1 MDSSWDNKSKKK
13 IAQANNI
20 RFKEIIKIDDVKK
33 EEKKKQNKTKPK
45 IKAHKKQK

>member
-1 MDSSWDNKSKKK
+1 MNEWQGNHGQLSWDNKLKK

-33 EEKKKQNKTKPK
+33 EEKK
-45 IKAHKKQK
+45 

>member
-1 MDSSWDNKSKKK
+1 MDSSWDNKLKK

-33 EEKKKQNKTKPK
+33 EEKKKNKTKPK

>member
-1 MDSSWDNKSKKK
+1 MDSSWDNKFKK

-33 EEKKKQNKTKPK
+33 EEKQNKTEK
-45 IKAHKKQK
+45 KAHKKQK

>member
-33 EEKKKQNKTKPK
+33 EEKKNKTKPK